1 MLKRL
6 VMENFLSFK
15 ERTEIDFMKTNYTI
29 LPSNVSDDKVLK
41 GAIFVGAN
49 ASGKTNVLRALEF
62 IIDLFFGDSKDN
74 NIYRYNCIFNDL
86 LNYQLEYVFLIDN
99 SEVHYSIKVD
109 YIPHCITEK
118 LSVDNELFFERNG
131 NNAVSYISDKKGIE
145 YSEEIAEDSSFL
157 RTVYF
162 NTKFA
167 GNAILVK
174 WMNFLKNSISYNLYT
189 KDILSNRKD
198 EFDIIKYLDK
208 EGTGKLNEFF
218 AHYNFEQE
226 VKYDNRVNGEH
237 IDYYLINKQIFFRR
251 KSIDDPIPFNQESL
265 GNKTLLKILPIFLS
279 AIENNSMLIVDEFS
293 SGFHNDL
300 EELLVRHFMKYAK
313 NSQLFLVSHSTNLL
327 SNSIFRPDQE
337 YSVYFNGANG
347 SKLKRFSDEQPRN
360 AQNVEKMYNSGVF
373 GGLPNYEV
381 VDNEDK

>member
-1 MLKRL
+1 MLKKL

-29 LPSNVSDDKVLK
+29 LSNNVNQDNILK
-41 GAIFVGAN
+41 GVIFVGAN
-49 ASGKTNVLRALEF
+49 ASGKTNVLKAIEF
-62 IIDLFFGDSKDN
+62 IINLFFGDSKEDDKREKYCLFGN
-74 NIYRYNCIFNDL
+74 RGYYL
-86 LNYQLEYVFLIDN
+86 LEYTFLIDN
-99 SEVHYSIKVD
+99 SEVNYSIKVELD
-109 YIPHCITEK
+109 DNSLFEK
-118 LSVDNELFFERNG
+118 LTINRQLYFKRDG
-131 NNAVSYISDKKGIE
+131 DYAISYINDKNGVE
-145 YSEEIAEDSSFL
+145 YSEEIAEDLSFL
-157 RTVYF
+157 RTIYF

-167 GNAILVK
+167 GNTILVK
-174 WMNFLKNSISYNLYT
+174 WMNFLKNSISCNLYT
-189 KDILSNRKD
+189 NVMLSTQKDY
-198 EFDIIKYLDK
+198 FDMRKYLDK
-208 EGTGKLNEFF
+208 EGTSKINEFF
-218 AHYNFEQE
+218 KHYNFGQE
-226 VKYDNRVNGEH
+226 IEYDNNAKGKSIE
-237 IDYYLINKQIFFRR
+237 IKSNEKMIFFRR
-251 KSIDDPIPFNQESL
+251 NAIDEPIPIDMESL
-265 GNKTLLKILPIFLS
+265 GNCTLVRLLPVFLS

-300 EELLVRHFMKYAK
+300 EELLVKHFMKYAK

-337 YSVYFNGANG
+337 YSVYFDSANG